1 MNISKFLLYFLLS
14 IFNKKKRYVILTPN
28 LLYFFIKKVFIFDKK
43 LKSIFFQQIERN
55 SDYIT
60 VQEIFF
66 NNDYNLKKFNFL
78 ENKNDNNKKKKLII
92 DCGANIGCSSLFL
105 YKDHPKSFIVAIEPE
120 KKNFALLQTNTKS
133 IENLRLINSA
143 ISSEEHFFSLE
154 KSNDSRAHKIIDEN
168 YEKCDCSIKT
178 LTINNI
184 LKEYS
189 ENKFDFFLIKIDIE
203 GFEKKLFEK
212 NTEWVDN
219 FKVIIIELHDW
230 MMPFNNQ
237 SLNFQKKI
245 LNSKR
250 HKDIIVSGENLI
262 LINY

>member
-1 MNISKFLLYFLLS
+1 MNILKFLLYFLLS
-14 IFNKKKRYVILTPN
+14 IFNKKKRYIILTPN
-28 LLYFFIKKVFIFDKK
+28 LLCLFIKKVLIFDKY
-43 LKSIFFQQIERN
+43 LKGFFFQQIERN
-55 SDYIT
+55 SDYVT

-78 ENKNDNNKKKKLII
+78 QNKNDSNYKTKLII

-105 YKDHPKSFIVAIEPE
+105 YKDHPQSFIVAIEPE
-120 KKNFALLQTNTKS
+120 EKNFTLLQLNTKN

-143 ISSEEHFFSLE
+143 ISSEEHFFSLK
-154 KSNDSRAHKIIDEN
+154 KSNDSRAHKILD
-168 YEKCDCSIKT
+168 EKCQTFSSIKT
-178 LTINNI
+178 FTINNI

-212 NTEWVDN
+212 NTEWIDK

-230 MMPFNNQ
+230 MIPFNNQ

-250 HKDIIVSGENLI
+250 HKDIIISGENLI

>member
-1 MNISKFLLYFLLS
+1 MSIFRFLLYFILS

-28 LLYFFIKKVFIFDKK
+28 LLYLSINKILIYDKHF
-43 LKSIFFQQIERN
+43 KSFFFQKIERYG
-55 SDYIT
+55 DYIT

-78 ENKNDNNKKKKLII
+78 DVNNQSNYKTKLII

-105 YKDHPKSFIVAIEPE
+105 HKNYPQSFIISIEPE
-120 KKNFALLQTNTKS
+120 EKNFSLLKSNTKE
-133 IENLRLINSA
+133 IKKIRLINSA
-143 ISSEEHFFSLE
+143 ISCDEHFFALK
-154 KSNDSRAHKIIDEN
+154 KSKDSRAHKVY
-168 YEKCDCSIKT
+168 YEKNQNQSQLKT
-178 LTINNI
+178 FTINDI
-184 LKEYS
+184 LKEYP

-212 NTEWVDN
+212 NTEWVDK

-237 SLNFQKKI
+237 SLNFQKAI
-245 LNSKR
+245 LNSKKY
-250 HKDIIVSGENLI
+250 KDIIISGENLI